1 MKYFTEEYLE
11 ARKYIESTE
20 DFSSFENE
28 EFERLYSIREEE
40 YIKKA
45 KKLFDTPVQ
54 MIQTREEI
62 EANYDPMKYPKYDFR
77 AKRIVGYMEKE
88 EVLKAYDYQA
98 EKQKRLFENR
108 GEFNYEN
115 AKKRFRSRYEEKLSS
130 LKDTLPPFLLE
141 TNDCRMLALD
151 YAKKDSF
158 RVLEEQREKWKKIT
172 DDREIEYRE
181 YLNGFALLPKKIQ
194 YIFLDKKSTLLDAKS
209 EKGDLILTL
218 RKNGILK
225 KGETNLKQY
234 IFKSFTASSFENF
247 QNRVLQ
253 SNFHPK
259 QSICEKTENGY
270 HAEMLLEDKEESFE
284 FSFFFLDVELKLNA

>member
-11 ARKYIESTE
+11 AKKYIESTE

-28 EFERLYSIREEE
+28 GFESLYSIRQEE

-54 MIQTREEI
+54 MLETREEI
-62 EANYDPMKYPKYDFR
+62 KANYDPMKYPKYDFQ

-98 EKQKRLFENR
+98 EKQKRLFKNR
-108 GEFNYEN
+108 GEFNYES
-115 AKKRFRSRYEEKLSS
+115 AKKRFQTQYQEKLNA
-130 LKDTLPPFLLE
+130 LNDTLPPFLLKD
-141 TNDCRMLALD
+141 NDCRLLALD
-151 YAKKDSF
+151 YASKDSF
-158 RVLEEQREKWKKIT
+158 RFLEKQREKWKKII
-172 DDREIEYRE
+172 DEREIEYKE
-181 YLNGFALLPKKIQ
+181 YLNRFALLPKRFQ
-194 YIFLDKKSTLLDAKS
+194 YIFLDKKSTLLDVKS

-234 IFKSFTASSFENF
+234 IFKSFTASSFETF

-253 SNFHPK
+253 SSFHLM
-259 QSICEKTENGY
+259 QSICEKTANGY
-270 HAEMLLEDKEESFE
+270 SAEILFEDKEETFE
-284 FSFFFLDVELKLNA
+284 FSFCFLDVELKLNA

>member
-20 DFSSFENE
+20 GFSFFESEDFEK
-28 EFERLYSIREEE
+28 LYSVREEE
-40 YIKKA
+40 YIKQA

-54 MIQTREEI
+54 MMETREEI

-108 GEFNYEN
+108 GEFNYED
-115 AKKRFRSRYEEKLSS
+115 AKKRFHGQYQEKLSA
-130 LKDTLPPFLLE
+130 LKDTLPPYLLE

-151 YAKKDSF
+151 YASKDSF
-158 RVLEEQREKWKKIT
+158 RFLEEQREKWKKII

-181 YLNGFALLPKKIQ
+181 YLSRFALLPKRIQ
-194 YIFLDKKSTLLDAKS
+194 YIFLDKKSTLLDAKK

-234 IFKSFTASSFENF
+234 TFKSFTASSLENF

-253 SNFHPK
+253 SNFHLK
-259 QSICEKTENGY
+259 QSICEKTENRY
-270 HAEMLLEDKEESFE
+270 HAEILLEDKEETFE
-284 FSFFFLDVELKLNA
+284 FSFCFLDVELKLNA